1 MPAGDDRPAGRRIL
15 ARVED
20 LSSSAQIRRAALRLF
35 AEYGAR
41 ATSLRSIAA
50 EANVSLGAV
59 EHHFPTKAALEQAV
73 ATDVLDIIHDAI
85 PRIEPGVPVL
95 DALQARR
102 RAWRALVT
110 ELPEVQNYVRRAL
123 LDADGAGRAAA
134 RLIINEERDQL
145 ATLVEHGLARR
156 PADFD
161 ATVAVYLSMVSAA
174 IFLGPVLGE
183 LGIDVR
189 RPADLERLQRA
200 EIDILTNP
208 LFPTDPATRVDQEP
222 RLHDEPPA
230 GVVDGDENGL
240 RFTRQRRRRRGTR

>member
-1 MPAGDDRPAGRRIL
+1 MPAGDDRPAGRRVL

-35 AEYGAR
+35 AEHGAR

-73 ATDVLDIIHDAI
+73 ATDVLGIIHDAI
-85 PRIEPGVPVL
+85 PTVERDVPVL
-95 DALQARR
+95 DALQVRR
-102 RAWRALVT
+102 RAWTTLVT
-110 ELPEVQNYVRRAL
+110 EHPEIRNYVRRAL
-123 LDADGAGRAAA
+123 LDADGEGRAAA
-134 RLIINEERDQL
+134 RLIIKEERDQL
-145 ATLVEHGLARR
+145 TALVEHGLARR

-161 ATVAVYLSMVSAA
+161 ATVVVYLSMVSAA
-174 IFLGPVLGE
+174 IFLGPVLEE
-183 LGIDVR
+183 LGMDVR

-208 LFPTDPATRVDQEP
+208 LFPTDLATRSDQEP
-222 RLHDEPPA
+222 RGRDEPPA

-240 RFTRQRRRRRGTR
+240 RFTRRPRRRRGTR